1 MLLREQRLQGHEWAV
16 ALQEVKK
23 SVYLIETPRATGTGF
38 LLAPDIRG
46 HFLAIATAF
55 HTISQA
61 HKWHEPIRLTHISS
75 GKDVFLDFSERFV
88 FEDARKDI
96 ALIVVYKSRI
106 DHPEQKLRS
115 IPDDR
120 VLREGV
126 QIGWCGFPCV
136 APRILCFFTGYVSAW
151 LPDEEAYLVD
161 GVAINGVSGGPVFR
175 LIEEEKPSL
184 IGLVTEYRPNLSTGS
199 PLPGVSLVRAI
210 SSISPLTR
218 LLHEAEEAGRMEE
231 PAAVSAS
238 FS

>member
-1 MLLREQRLQGHEWAV
+1 MLLREQRIQGHEWAS
-16 ALQEVKK
+16 ALSEVRKY
-23 SVYLIETPRATGTGF
+23 VYLIETPRATGTGF
-38 LLAPDIRG
+38 LLSPDIHG

-61 HKWHEPIRLTHISS
+61 HKWREPLKITHIAS
-75 GKDVFLDFSERFV
+75 GKDVFLEYSDRFV

-96 ALIVVYKSRI
+96 ALIVVFNNRI
-106 DHPEQKLRS
+106 EHQKQRLRS

-175 LIEEEKPSL
+175 LIDDEQPSL
-184 IGLVTEYRPNLSTGS
+184 IGLVTEYRPNLSNGS

-210 SSISPLTR
+210 SSISPLAR
-218 LLHEAEEAGRMEE
+218 LLREAEAAGQMESQ
-231 PAAVSAS
+231 AAVPA
-238 FS
+238 FSH

>member
-1 MLLREQRLQGHEWAV
+1 MQGHEWAV
-16 ALQEVKK
+16 ALTEVKK
-23 SVYLIETPRATGTGF
+23 HVYMIETPRANGTGF
-38 LLAPDIRG
+38 LLSPDIRG
-46 HFLAIATAF
+46 HFMVIATAF
-55 HTISQA
+55 HTLSQA
-61 HKWHEPIRLTHISS
+61 HRWREPIKLTHVST
-75 GKDVFLDFSERFV
+75 GKDIYLEYNQRFV

-96 ALIVVYKSRI
+96 ALIVIYKERI
-106 DHPEQKLRS
+106 EHPAQKLLS

-175 LIEEEKPSL
+175 LIDDEKPSL
-184 IGLVTEYRPNLSTGS
+184 IGLVTEYRPNLSNGS

-218 LLHEAEEAGRMEE
+218 LLHEAEEAGQIE
-231 PAAVSAS
+231 PQPVLMT
-238 FS
+238 